1 MYHFLFCILGLYI
14 SAVFGSEEK
23 VPDVSQSPRAITLM
37 HLNSSATIL
46 CSTTKQQPIG
56 LYLKRRFS
64 GDRDVLYLR
73 VENGKATINRE
84 FTNRVLVQGDCC
96 DYQLQ
101 LSSLKVEDTDSYYCK
116 WILMDNDKG
125 DVNYFPS
132 HETVIVVRERNPE
145 EGCHQHQ
152 LYHIFFILSLIV
164 CTALLFVFII
174 MLIRRCTMRKQSY
187 RPWRGS
193 HHVCYHQ
200 RPQPVHPNN

>member
-1 MYHFLFCILGLYI
+1 LPYLLGHHWPLLCKLLQIHNSLFSLVLWIL
-14 SAVFGSEEK
+14 
-23 VPDVSQSPRAITLM
+23 SPRAITLM

-132 HETVIVVRERNPE
+132 HETVIVVRGKAYSTQYCFLNLVL
-145 EGCHQHQ
+145 GIH
-152 LYHIFFILSLIV
+152 LSLQIQQCV
-164 CTALLFVFII
+164 C
-174 MLIRRCTMRKQSY
+174 
-187 RPWRGS
+187 
-193 HHVCYHQ
+193 
-200 RPQPVHPNN
+200 VHNYS